1 MAVTVAPN
9 PRIAPSFQ
17 QGMMGRAPQAPVPV
31 AMSPQLRAARSAPVA
46 PGYNGSDQTRSV
58 PMQAAMEQYK
68 EAGDPFN
75 AFAQGWVNS
84 SVQREANDVAIA
96 KREEIAKSF
105 EGHPDLQKY
114 IQTGVM
120 GPEDAIRIKE
130 TREAATKETEAA
142 AARKAEIGQYLGELA
157 ATDSKYAKLA
167 EGWAAGVLD
176 EDALSKAIT
185 EQDKPTERKYEKD
198 AAGVQRYI
206 DTGEPVFKDE
216 VGGEAPPDVK
226 GESALRT
233 ELSGLNTTK
242 DFGLQTGAYQRVL
255 SSAKDP
261 SPAGDLAL
269 IFNFMKVLDPGS
281 TVREGEFATAQN
293 SGSVPEQIWAMYNK
307 TVSGERLVP
316 EIRADFVK
324 RAGELYQGAAGLQE
338 GTNSRYSE
346 LATDYGYE
354 PERIVA
360 PIPKIGVLD
369 PAFNLDEYLNPDGTQ
384 AKPLPVTNDAEFDAL
399 PSGARFIDPEGN
411 ERIKP

>member
-1 MAVTVAPN
+1 MA
-9 PRIAPSFQ
+9 
-17 QGMMGRAPQAPVPV
+17 
-31 AMSPQLRAARSAPVA
+31 AA
-46 PGYNGSDQTRSV
+46 
-58 PMQAAMEQYK
+58 QAAYQET
-68 EAGDPFN
+68 GDPFS
-75 AFAQGWVNS
+75 AFASGWINASTV
-84 SVQREANDVAIA
+84 REEDAAEKA
-96 KREEIAKSF
+96 KRDEIATAF
-105 EGHPDLQKY
+105 EAHPDLAKY
-114 IQTGVM
+114 VASGTM
-120 GPEDAIRIKE
+120 DPEDALRIKE

-157 ATDSKYAKLA
+157 AKDPKYAKLA

-185 EQDKPTERKYEKD
+185 EQDKPVERKYEKD

-206 DTGEPVFKDE
+206 DTGEPVFKDGT
-216 VGGEAPPDVK
+216 GGEAPPDVK

-261 SPAGDLAL
+261 SPAGDIAL

-281 TVREGEFATAQN
+281 TVREGEFATAA
-293 SGSVPEQIWAMYNK
+293 SAGSVPEQIWGQYNK
-307 TVSGERLVP
+307 VMSGERLVP

-338 GTNSRYSE
+338 ETNSRYSG
-346 LATDYGYE
+346 LATDYGYD
-354 PERIVA
+354 PERIVS